1 MAIVHTQQNGTF
13 YWKCQHMIMIWISLS
28 FTEWQVWDGQ
38 VTVRCQQGSQGTL
51 CLSRDCVHAWAMV
64 LFISSSPSSYIFF
77 SMSIMPSLGSFS
89 SSPLDLWKHHHG
101 SELSDLDYLHTDI
114 QFLHSESYLYTHLFS
129 LSLAF
134 FAAFSPEVTYGQVFP
149 VTLFFSISNTV
160 SVLICSKNEF
170 MLQIKLK
177 IYMYELYSKVF
188 SMTTHF
194 QLTFKWLN

>member
-1 MAIVHTQQNGTF
+1 
-13 YWKCQHMIMIWISLS
+13 MIMIWISLS
-28 FTEWQVWDGQ
+28 FMEWQVWDGQ
-38 VTVRCQQGSQGTL
+38 VTGQVSAGISRHALLISRLCP
-51 CLSRDCVHAWAMV
+51 CLSDGPLHIIIPFIIHLLQHVHHA
-64 LFISSSPSSYIFF
+64 FIGILLIIAFGSVETSSWFSAFWSGLLTHDIKFLVSKSYF
-77 SMSIMPSLGSFS
+77 
-89 SSPLDLWKHHHG
+89 
-101 SELSDLDYLHTDI
+101 
-114 QFLHSESYLYTHLFS
+114 YTHLFS

-194 QLTFKWLN
+194 HLTFKWLN